1 MLRCRFFP
9 FLLAVMLLLSACS
22 VLDTPETVSPTYVTE
37 DETTAETTEATVP
50 ADTTPP
56 HSMLYLDGYTP
67 EQIIEYFNEV
77 VLNLEYTDGTGDA
90 TLVQKWLFPIYYNVY
105 GNPTDEDLAVLND
118 LFAQLNAVAG
128 FPGIYPVSG
137 MVQENLSISF
147 FSPDVFRDEFSSVV
161 NGEDAY
167 GATQFWYYTDTNEL
181 YHGRIGHR
189 TDIPQTERSS
199 IIVEEI
205 INTLGITDTVLREDS
220 IVYQYSN
227 ENLTLSDVDWV
238 ILKLLYDP
246 AIESGM
252 DKDAC
257 EAVIRQLYY

>member
-1 MLRCRFFP
+1 
-9 FLLAVMLLLSACS
+9 MLLLSACS
-22 VLDTPETVSPTYVTE
+22 VLDTPETVFPTYVTE

-77 VLNLEYTDGTGDA
+77 VLNVEYTDGTGDA
-90 TLVQKWLFPIYYNVY
+90 TLVQKWLNPIFYGVY
-105 GNPTDEDLAVLND
+105 GDPTQEDLDALYN
-118 LFAQLNAVAG
+118 LFDRLNALSG
-128 FPGIYPVSG
+128 FPGIYAADDQNP
-137 MVQENLSISF
+137 ENLSISF

-189 TDIPQTERSS
+189 TDIPQAERSS
-199 IIVEEI
+199 IIAEEI

-227 ENLTLSDVDWV
+227 ENLTLSDIDWV

-257 EAVIRQLYY
+257 EQIIKQLYY

>member
-1 MLRCRFFP
+1 MK
-9 FLLAVMLLLSACS
+9 FLCLAFALLLLLTGCVNSAPTP
-22 VLDTPETVSPTYVTE
+22 DT
-37 DETTAETTEATVP
+37 TVP
-50 ADTTPP
+50 TTLQTEEITEPTVETKP
-56 HSMLYLDGYTP
+56 LHSELYLSDYSVEEIT
-67 EQIIEYFNEV
+67 EYFNEV
-77 VLNLEYTDGTGDA
+77 VLDVEYTDGTGDA
-90 TLVQKWLFPIYYNVY
+90 TLVQKWLFPIYYNIY

-118 LFAQLNAVAG
+118 LCDQLNAVPG

-181 YHGRIGHR
+181 YNARIGHR
-189 TDIPQTERSS
+189 TDIPQAERNS

-246 AIESGM
+246 AIRPGM

>member
-1 MLRCRFFP
+1 MLKKILP
-9 FLLAVMLLLSACS
+9 LLLCVLLLSACAS
-22 VLDTPETVSPTYVTE
+22 IDVPVPDTTAPTTLQTEETTEPTV
-37 DETTAETTEATVP
+37 ETTAETKP
-50 ADTTPP
+50 L
-56 HSMLYLDGYTP
+56 HSELYLPEYSV

-77 VLNLEYTDGTGDA
+77 VLNVEYTDGTGDA

-220 IVYQYSN
+220 IVYQYTN